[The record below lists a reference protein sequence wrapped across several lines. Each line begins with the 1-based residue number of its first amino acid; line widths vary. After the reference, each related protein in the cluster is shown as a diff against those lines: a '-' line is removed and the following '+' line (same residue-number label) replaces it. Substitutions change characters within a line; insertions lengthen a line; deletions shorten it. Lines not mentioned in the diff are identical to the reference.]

1 MTAIKEYR
9 PGLTEAENQ
18 RVDELMKKLAR
29 IHQAEKEV
37 ATELRKLMYKIESS
51 R

>member
-1 MTAIKEYR
+1 MQEYR

-18 RVDELMKKLAR
+18 RVDELMKKLER

-37 ATELRKLMYKIESS
+37 ATELRRLMYKIEAS